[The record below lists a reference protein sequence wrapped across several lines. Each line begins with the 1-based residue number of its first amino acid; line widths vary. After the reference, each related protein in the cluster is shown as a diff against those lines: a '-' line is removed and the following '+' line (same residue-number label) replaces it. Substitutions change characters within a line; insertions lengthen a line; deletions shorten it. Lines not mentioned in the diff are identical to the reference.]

1 MATSKA
7 APPRD
12 PLAHPALSEPVRALA
27 RRGVIRP
34 YRKGALLIQ
43 EGDVGDTI
51 YIILSGRLR
60 AFSVSADGEHD
71 ITYDSYGPGEYVG
84 EMGLDGG
91 PRSANV
97 EALETSLCAVI
108 ARPTLEAHLADEP
121 AFAFELL
128 AKVIQRA
135 RAATLRARNMGLT
148 NVYGR
153 LKLLL
158 LSMAVAEP
166 DGSFVTHERLTH
178 KEFASRV
185 GCSREMISRVLK
197 DLERGGDISI
207 DPLDSRLRWRRLP
220 ARW

>member
-7 APPRD
+7 APPSD
-12 PLAHPALSEPVRALA
+12 PLDHPALSEAVRALA
-27 RRGVIRP
+27 RRGVVRP
-34 YRKGALLIQ
+34 FRRGALLIQ

-60 AFSVSADGEHD
+60 AFSVSADGERD
-71 ITYDSYGPGEYVG
+71 ITFDSYGPGEYVG

-97 EALETSLCAVI
+97 EALEASRCAVI
-108 ARPTLEAHLADEP
+108 TRPTLEAHLAAEP

-135 RAATLRARNMGLT
+135 RKATLSARNMGLT

-153 LKLLL
+153 LKMLLQSL
-158 LSMAVAEP
+158 AVPEP
-166 DGSFVTHERLTH
+166 DGSFVTGERLTH
-178 KEFASRV
+178 KAFASRL
-185 GCSREMISRVLK
+185 GCSREMVGRLLK
-197 DLERGGDISI
+197 DLERGGHVTVDK
-207 DPLDSRLRWRRLP
+207 PAQRLRWRRLP
-220 ARW
+220 AGW

>member
-7 APPRD
+7 APPAD
-12 PLAHPALSEPVRALA
+12 PLDHPALSDAVRALA
-27 RRGVIRP
+27 RRGQTRA
-34 YRKGALLIQ
+34 YRKGALLIE

-51 YIILSGRLR
+51 YVILAGRLR
-60 AFSVSADGEHD
+60 AFSVSADGVND

-97 EALETSLCAVI
+97 EALEASVCAVI
-108 ARPTLEAHLADEP
+108 TRPTLQAHLAAEP

-135 RAATLRARNMGLT
+135 RRATLSARNMGLT

-153 LKLLL
+153 LKMLL
-158 LSMAVAEP
+158 LSLAVAEP
-166 DGSFVTHERLTH
+166 DGSFVTAERLTH
-178 KEFASRV
+178 KAIASRL
-185 GCSREMISRVLK
+185 GCSREMVSRLLK
-197 DLERGGDISI
+197 DLERGGHVTIEK
-207 DPLDSRLRWRRLP
+207 PGQRLRWRRLP
-220 ARW
+220 AGW